1 MSRVAIACHGLA
13 RICRCCCL
21 VATLLL
27 PIAGSAAELAP
38 VAVGITNTSSD
49 VGFFIADKRGYFR
62 AEGIAISLTPFNSAA
77 QMVAPL
83 GSGQLDVGGGT
94 VAAGLYN
101 AVGRGIKIRIVADKG
116 SIKPGYGYSMLMVR
130 QDLVASGRYHSLK
143 DLKGMKIAISAPGTG
158 TESALNEALKKGGL
172 GIGDVEL
179 TYLGYPDHLL
189 AYRNRGIDASITNE
203 PTATLAARE
212 GVAVRIAG
220 NDELYPDQQTAV
232 VLYSDEFSTVR
243 HDVAQRFMDAYI
255 RALRDYVDAL
265 QGGKLAGPGADAIIA
280 ILTAET
286 PVKDAAIYRDITPNW
301 VNPDGHVNGATLAN
315 DLAFFKQQGLITA
328 GNVQVSDVVD
338 DSFVAASLVKLGVY
352 PAKPAR

>member
-1 MSRVAIACHGLA
+1 MGSNGWARV
-13 RICRCCCL
+13 RRVCCL
-21 VATLLL
+21 AAMLLL
-27 PIAGSAAELAP
+27 PVAAAGAELAP
-38 VAVGITNTSSD
+38 VNVGIANTSSD
-49 VGFFIADKRGYFR
+49 VGFFIADKQGYFR
-62 AEGIAISLTPFNSAA
+62 AEGIAVTLTPFNSAA

-101 AVGRGIKIRIVADKG
+101 AVGRGIRIRIVADKG

-130 QDLVASGRYHSLK
+130 KDLVASGRYKSLE
-143 DLKGMKIAISAPGTG
+143 DLKGMKIAIAAPGTG

-189 AYRNRGIDASITNE
+189 AYRNKGIDASITNE

-232 VLYSDEFSTVR
+232 VLYSDNFSTAR
-243 HDVAQRFMDAYI
+243 HDLAQKFMDAYI
-255 RALRDYVDAL
+255 RALREYVDAL
-265 QGGKLAGPGADAIIA
+265 KDGKLAGPGADGVIA
-280 ILTAET
+280 ILTEYT
-286 PVKDAAIYRDITPNW
+286 RIKDPAIYRDITPNW
-301 VNPDGHVNGATLAN
+301 VNPDGHVNVPALAN
-315 DLAFFKQQGLITA
+315 DLRFFKQQGLITSGDVRVA
-328 GNVQVSDVVD
+328 DVVD
-338 DSFVAASLVKLGVY
+338 NSFVEASLAKLGAY
-352 PAKPAR
+352 PAKTLP